1 MEVDEKQEKV
11 KALISICD
19 QNPAFEDRI
28 RTLTRNTS
36 FAKKNYNDLNYKE
49 FSAIYQAAKI
59 NSELFEQD
67 CVKLYTL
74 IFDTYDDRMIDKEI
88 GQKFE
93 SDIG

>member
-19 QNPAFEDRI
+19 KNPAFEDRI
-28 RTLTRNTS
+28 HTLIRNTS

-49 FSAIYQAAKI
+49 FKAVYQAAKI

-67 CVKLYTL
+67 GVKLYTL
-74 IFDTYDDRMIDKEI
+74 IFDTYDDRMIDKAI
-88 GQKFE
+88 YQKFK
-93 SDIG
+93 SVIG